1 MLLPD
6 RYRRETSEAPKAQ
19 ALVVMIKLSRR
30 KMPHGPRRHGHRV
43 SRGVLVLVVLVALG
57 FSVVGGRLLYAWW
70 QRPSIEWVPLPPGIE
85 EGETLN
91 LGPGIRPACTNY
103 GYLEYRA
110 ARIENREWVVDVKW
124 VRTDG
129 GADEEK
135 ELRLGESVYLEG
147 LGTITLTAVRPRP
160 VFTFPWEETPWNDY
174 VKAIFNLELEPGIIL
189 L

>member
-1 MLLPD
+1 MVEYVEARLCWRCPACL
-6 RYRRETSEAPKAQ
+6 RED
-19 ALVVMIKLSRR
+19 LVVDVVKQ
-30 KMPHGPRRHGHRV
+30 RHGIVRAGL
-43 SRGVLVLVVLVALG
+43 GVLVVVVLG
-57 FSVVGGRLLYAWW
+57 CSVVGGRLLYVWW
-70 QRPSIEWVPLPPGIE
+70 QRPSTEWVPLPPGIE

-110 ARIENREWVVDVKW
+110 ARVENREWVVGVKW

-129 GADEEK
+129 GAGEER

-147 LGTITLTAVRPRP
+147 LGTITLTEVMPGP
-160 VFTFPWEETPWNDY
+160 ICMFPWEEGPRNGY
-174 VKAIFNLELEPGIIL
+174 VEAIFNLELEPGIIL

>member
-1 MLLPD
+1 
-6 RYRRETSEAPKAQ
+6 
-19 ALVVMIKLSRR
+19 MIKLSRR
-30 KMPHGPRRHGHRV
+30 KMSHGPRRHGHKA
-43 SRGVLVLVVLVALG
+43 SRSVLVLVALVALG
-57 FSVVGGRLLYAWW
+57 CSVLGGRLLYVWW
-70 QRPSIEWVPLPPGIE
+70 QRPPTDWVPLPPGIE
-85 EGETLN
+85 EGETLT
-91 LGPGIRPACTNY
+91 LGPGIPPERTNY

-110 ARIENREWVVDVKW
+110 ARIENREWVVGVKW
-124 VRTDG
+124 LRTDG

-174 VKAIFNLELEPGIIL
+174 MKAIFNLELEPGIVL